1 MHKTHLVLRHY
12 NKFKPI
18 NCTFISGDTSKIFT
32 VKISENE
39 NGVAEMLKG
48 DPVLIGIL
56 DESEILMVNGGSV
69 VGANPKEDKYIICSN
84 NVVNIAREL
93 EKRQYER
100 YPTSLLGEI
109 KLADSSRREP
119 ACIKDFSY
127 SGMCIYSTG
136 DFEVND
142 VVEISVFLAN
152 NVSKYDGTVMRK
164 SKNFGRNEYGIQ
176 IVHRDKNAMYST
188 EAQLAGWV
196 QSEKELIYRHLLNAN
211 YKF

>member
-1 MHKTHLVLRHY
+1 MLKTNLVLRHY

-18 NCTFISGDTSKIFT
+18 SCTYVSGDTSKIFT
-32 VKISENE
+32 VKLNENE
-39 NGVAEMLKG
+39 KSVAEMIKG
-48 DPVLIGIL
+48 DPVLIGML
-56 DESEILMVNGGSV
+56 DENQTLLVNGGSV
-69 VGANPKEDKYIICSN
+69 VGVNPKEDQYIIYSN
-84 NVVNIAREL
+84 NVVNIAKEL

-109 KLADSSRREP
+109 KLANSSKRDS

-127 SGMCIYSTG
+127 AGMCLFSTG
-136 DFEVND
+136 DYEVED
-142 VVEISVFLAN
+142 LIEISVFLSN
-152 NVSKYDGTVMRK
+152 SVSKYDGIVKRK
-164 SKNFGRNEYGIQ
+164 LKNFGRNEYGIQ

-196 QSEKELIYRHLLNAN
+196 QSENDLIYKYLLNSN